1 MGIGAQ
7 LGMGGHP
14 GEGGD
19 TQGQE
24 RTPRERGVH
33 LGAGGTPGSGGV
45 TWGQAGNPGAGG
57 RSSARKIST
66 LDHRLTL
73 HSGSWDTAFKNKGLP
88 EVSSVTL
95 VLLG

>member
-1 MGIGAQ
+1 MGAQ

-19 TQGQE
+19 TRGQE
-24 RTPRERGVH
+24 RTPGEEGVTWGRGGH
-33 LGAGGTPGSGGV
+33 PGSGGV

-57 RSSARKIST
+57 HSSTQKVST
-66 LDHRLTL
+66 LDHQLTL

-88 EVSSVTL
+88 EVFSMTL